1 MTELDEQDI
10 LTCDELLRQQI
21 NSLDIDDDM
30 LLRIGEDSEVNNE
43 DDIDT
48 DVFLASSNILQEEDD
63 DFEGEPNAQ
72 VYQELC
78 KKEAE
83 MTEIDIKSTEV
94 STSILPT
101 FIF

>member
-1 MTELDEQDI
+1 MF
-10 LTCDELLRQQI
+10 
-21 NSLDIDDDM
+21 
-30 LLRIGEDSEVNNE
+30 
-43 DDIDT
+43 
-48 DVFLASSNILQEEDD
+48 FLASSNILQEEDD

>member
-43 DDIDT
+43 DDIDK
-48 DVFLASSNILQEEDD
+48 
-63 DFEGEPNAQ
+63 DF
-72 VYQELC
+72 
-78 KKEAE
+78 
-83 MTEIDIKSTEV
+83 
-94 STSILPT
+94 
-101 FIF
+101 F